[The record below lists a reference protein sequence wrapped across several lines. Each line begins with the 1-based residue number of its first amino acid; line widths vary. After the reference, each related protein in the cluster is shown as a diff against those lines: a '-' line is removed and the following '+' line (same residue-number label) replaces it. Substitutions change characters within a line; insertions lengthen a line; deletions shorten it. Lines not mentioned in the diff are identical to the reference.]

1 MVLHSTIMISSMMT
15 LMKLEYDDS
24 QYNNKKYHSQQNITL
39 IVEIKLNALS
49 VIKLN
54 VLMLIAEAHEV
65 LL

>member
-15 LMKLEYDDS
+15 LMIVEYDDN
-24 QYNNKKYHSQQNITL
+24 QHNNKKYHSQEKIML
-39 IVEIKLNALS
+39 IVEIKLNTLS

-54 VLMLIAEAHEV
+54 VFMLIAEAHEV